1 MLKLIIKETGHIFF
15 APGIPEVR
23 TPVEIIITK
32 LNRASLIINLRS
44 QGISNYKIVEIPK
57 INVEKK
63 KPEEKNKQ
71 KLEIVKKDDE
81 VLKILQHLV
90 DKLVHNKHDSTK
102 NVYNRLD
109 NIESMMKDLV
119 SRPIGKFMGKEEI
132 VKDGLFDKKKQKF
145 EEDEDLFVPSIHTSG
160 MKIQETKSTFRKER
174 VDSNVE
180 ESSELLSKIK
190 RKKPNKIN

>member
-44 QGISNYKIVEIPK
+44 QGISNYKIVETPE
-57 INVEKK
+57 INVKNK
-63 KPEEKNKQ
+63 KNKQ

-119 SRPIGKFMGKEEI
+119 SRPIGKFMEKEEI

>member
-44 QGISNYKIVEIPK
+44 QGISNYKIVETPE
-57 INVEKK
+57 INVKNK
-63 KPEEKNKQ
+63 KNKQ